1 MFKDAYVHDAV
12 VERDI
17 LDNGCF
23 SGDAHVHY
31 LSRENTFTPSY
42 QILSMPPTLMLALE
56 RIRMTR
62 NVVVGG
68 LKS

>member
-1 MFKDAYVHDAV
+1 MSMMQLLREIFWTMAV
-12 VERDI
+12 SQEM
-17 LDNGCF
+17 LMY
-23 SGDAHVHY
+23 VHY
-31 LSRENTFTPSY
+31 LSQENTFTPSY